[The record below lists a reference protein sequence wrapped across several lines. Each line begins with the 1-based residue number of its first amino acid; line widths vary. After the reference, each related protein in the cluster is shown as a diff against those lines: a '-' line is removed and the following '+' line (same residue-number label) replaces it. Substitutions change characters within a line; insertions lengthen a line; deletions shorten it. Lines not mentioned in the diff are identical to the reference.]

1 VIRLQIDPE
10 EFRRHYA
17 SLSDEGLRDL
27 DRSELTGVAQ
37 KCYDE
42 EVALRDLSPQ
52 QVEASAPPAWIG
64 ESACACTFASFP
76 GSFAASD
83 AANAREVLEA
93 AGIPCHISVDEI
105 EHETP
110 VDDSPVRYEYR
121 LMVPGALNLHATSV
135 LDREIFNPEV
145 EAEWAAH
152 FQALSDEELHALSPE
167 VICAGLEDRIMRLKR
182 AYAAEVDRRE
192 LGGSQHGVSDG
203 QPDE

>member
-1 VIRLQIDPE
+1 MLRSPARDCGIWTG
-10 EFRRHYA
+10 
-17 SLSDEGLRDL
+17 LS
-27 DRSELTGVAQ
+27 GVAQ

-52 QVEASAPPAWIG
+52 QVEASAPPEWLG

-76 GSFAASD
+76 GSFSASD

-105 EHETP
+105 EYEP
-110 VDDSPVRYEYR
+110 AVDDSPVRYEYR

-152 FQALSDEELHALSPE
+152 FQALSDEELHALSAE
-167 VICAGLEDRIMRLKR
+167 VICAGLEDRIMRLIGVALRVLMRQKSI
-182 AYAAEVDRRE
+182 AVNLA
-192 LGGSQHGVSDG
+192 GVSVRFPMSRRANEG
-203 QPDE
+203 AL